1 MQTPRLLLYGFVSAL
16 TVGSLTA
23 QPARS
28 ASVLPPG
35 HPVETSEFDRSQS
48 AGLFVGVRNFTHDET
63 LTEVRYAV
71 DDAVDLAFV
80 FALDRNVHLVEAGR
94 VVLALSG
101 DPQKPESRQ
110 KLAALRAAGAT
121 IRGAGESDILLSL
134 ERQARS
140 VGKKGLFIVGIATHG
155 FSADGVHYLLAANS
169 LFEHRETSISTN
181 KLLDIADRSD
191 AQRSIFFIDACR
203 SRMTSGERSEGE
215 SDPRSVAPLIQALGQ
230 VRGEVVFYAAAA
242 GQYAYDDD
250 ERKNGVFTAAV
261 IDGLRCAATANARGL
276 VTVDALSDYVDARVL
291 TWIEK
296 HRQSRSGKGIQILG
310 DASSK
315 AMPLA
320 VCDRPAAA
328 MPVSVRSSERI
339 FNVFDAA
346 GIRLW
351 GGEVDGLIVQ
361 AEMADLDGD
370 GVREVVVGVAGSG
383 SDTGKILVFGSG
395 GALLW
400 SRNTMARAP
409 YGTSLSGRMAV
420 TSFATGDLFRDG
432 KREIVSLSIDAQG
445 WYPAHLCLFDNAGK
459 LRGSYWHPG
468 HLHKVIVG
476 AGTAN
481 GEPRIIVAGVN
492 NDLQQVFPGKGYY
505 PTVFVLDPR
514 SVTGEAPPYFGGSQK
529 GTELWYGVILPTG
542 QSVVRLELVDRDQNG
557 TNQLS
562 VWMSSANVLYLD
574 FAGNVVGTARGDGA
588 TGDVTFGR
596 IKTN

>member
-1 MQTPRLLLYGFVSAL
+1 MQIPRVLLCGFVSAIA
-16 TVGSLTA
+16 TGSVLA

-28 ASVLPPG
+28 TEALPPNN
-35 HPVETSEFDRSQS
+35 PAETSGFDRSQS
-48 AGLFVGVRNFTHDET
+48 AALFVGVRQFTHDEN

-80 FALDRNVHLVEAGR
+80 FALDRNVHLVDAGR
-94 VVLALSG
+94 VILALSG

-140 VGKKGLFIVGIATHG
+140 AGKKGFLIVGIATHG
-155 FSADGVHYLLAANS
+155 FSAEGVHYLLAANS

-215 SDPRSVAPLIQALGQ
+215 RDPRSAAPLAQDLGQ
-230 VRGEVVFYAAAA
+230 TRGEVVFYAAAA

-276 VTVDALSDYVDARVL
+276 VTVEALSDYVDSQVL
-291 TWIEK
+291 TWIRK
-296 HRQSRSGKGIQILG
+296 HRQARGGKGIQILG

-315 AMPLA
+315 VMPLA
-320 VCDRPAAA
+320 ACHRPAAA
-328 MPVSVRSSERI
+328 MPANVRWSERI
-339 FNVFDAA
+339 FNVFDIA
-346 GIRLW
+346 GTRLW
-351 GGEVDGLIVQ
+351 GGEIDGTIVQ
-361 AEMADLDGD
+361 AEVADLDGD
-370 GVREVVVGVAGSG
+370 GVREVIVGGGGSG
-383 SDTGKILVFGSG
+383 SDTGKILIFGSG
-395 GALLW
+395 GGLLW

-409 YGTSLSGRMAV
+409 YGSNPSGRMAI

-445 WYPAHLCLFDNAGK
+445 WYPARLCLFDNTGE

-468 HLHKVIVG
+468 HLHKVVIG
-476 AGTAN
+476 GETAS
-481 GEPRIIVAGVN
+481 GEPRIIIAGVN
-492 NDLQQVFPGKGYY
+492 NDLQQILPAKGYF
-505 PTVFVLDPR
+505 PAIMVLDPR
-514 SVTGEAPPYFGGSQK
+514 RVAGEAPPYFGGSQN
-529 GTELWYGVILPTG
+529 GTQLWYGVIGPTG
-542 QSVVRLELVDRDQNG
+542 QSIGRLELVDRDQNG
-557 TNQLS
+557 TNQIS

-574 FAGNVVGTARGDGA
+574 FAGNIVGTGKGDGA
-588 TGDVTFGR
+588 TGDITFGL
-596 IKTN
+596 IEKK